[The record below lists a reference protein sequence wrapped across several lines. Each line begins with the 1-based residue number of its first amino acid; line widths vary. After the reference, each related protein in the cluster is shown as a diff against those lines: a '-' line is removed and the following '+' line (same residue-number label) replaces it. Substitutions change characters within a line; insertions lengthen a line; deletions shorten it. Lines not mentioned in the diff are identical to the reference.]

1 LRSYLSLVLLFL
13 CTFTAQSSPFVQ
25 TSTEQKIDVLLQEAD
40 RIKYQNDSLG
50 LLKIKEAQKLA
61 LQLKSN
67 QKLGEVYTMF
77 GIYYYI
83 AGTYDLSLQMYLDAI
98 AIHEKYDNEKDIARS
113 LNGVALIQSAFNQLE
128 DALKTLQKCLALE
141 LKNNNFD
148 GIARS
153 YFNIGVTQI
162 DLKQYEQA
170 TLNFKKSLLFS
181 RKNNKN
187 QVNHM
192 VENRLGDMML
202 IKNDTDS
209 AFYYY
214 NTVIN
219 DLKNKPNNWENAY
232 AYAGLANVYLVIED
246 YDKAEKNGLLSY
258 DYALKINA
266 KWDQA
271 RIVKMLSEIYKKQG
285 NSGKAYEYLLLN
297 NFLKESIYS
306 EQKLND
312 INYVQ
317 LKSKEVENLK
327 LITKDEIN
335 VQKAKRDRIIIYS
348 FLALTIFL
356 LGIVFLIRRNAR
368 IKDVFNKELNI
379 KNKNIEGQKVLI
391 TAQNKELISLNEIK
405 NKLFSIISHDL
416 RSPIANIVQILE
428 LQKDN
433 ALSAEMQEEIFEKL
447 HLQTQATSKMLNNLL
462 DWANTQMDGQTVN
475 FETIDLYKISKSVI
489 EFYFLEINKKN
500 IICTNQVPSK
510 VYLIKADEGQVRVI
524 IQNLLAN
531 AIKFTTEKGKIS
543 FRYSESE
550 TFVNLHITN
559 SGASIEQKR
568 INEILNS
575 TTRIQSQLGTSAE
588 EGTGL
593 GLLLVKQ
600 FLANNKGMLDIKTSA
615 TEGTEFVISF
625 LKNVE

>member
-1 LRSYLSLVLLFL
+1 LRSYLSLVLLLL

-25 TSTEQKIDVLLQEAD
+25 TATEQKIDMLLKEAD

-170 TLNFKKSLLFS
+170 TLNLKKSLLFS

-214 NTVIN
+214 HTVIN

-271 RIVKMLSEIYKKQG
+271 RIVKMLSEIYKKKG

-297 NFLKESIYS
+297 NFLKDSIYS

-312 INYVQ
+312 VNYLQ

-327 LITKDEIN
+327 LKTKDEIN
-335 VQKAKRDRIIIYS
+335 AQKAKRDRIIIYS

-447 HLQTQATSKMLNNLL
+447 YLQTQATSKMLNNLL

-475 FETIDLYKISKSVI
+475 FETIDLYKIAKSVI

-500 IICTNQVPSK
+500 IICTNQVPLK
-510 VYLIKADEGQVRVI
+510 PYLINADEGQVQVI

-575 TTRIQSQLGTSAE
+575 TARIRSQLGTSAE

-600 FLANNKGMLDIKTSA
+600 FLANNRGMLDIKMST
-615 TEGTEFVISF
+615 TEGTEFIISF